1 MEKEKPKRK
10 IKKKKEEKHISN
22 DSSDSENEKPKDIF
36 PKDSYV
42 CPQCSLAPKFLSIS
56 EENVKIKCQT
66 HGVLT
71 IPIHKYLTDMTA
83 NSYINFI
90 CDFCKKNCQKGFLGN
105 KDKIFRYCYDCKKK
119 ICFQCLGEHK
129 SLEHK
134 NIYPVNKLNDK
145 CEKHNGEDYTLY
157 CHDCHK
163 NICIKCNSEEEHKT
177 HKKELLED
185 IEPSR
190 EEIKNAKKKRDDLVN
205 AKNEIQKQLDNMNN
219 IIFLYDNIINTF
231 QEHKNNYY
239 HIENINELLEIIKL
253 RDKDKEIEE
262 YKRQIEDLLSRDD
275 LQNNYLSKLN
285 SKYNTELTEQDI

>member
-134 NIYPVNKLNDK
+134 NIYPVNKLNDNMIVIK
-145 CEKHNGEDYTLY
+145 IFVLNAIQK
-157 CHDCHK
+157 K
-163 NICIKCNSEEEHKT
+163 NIRLIK
-177 HKKELLED
+177 
-185 IEPSR
+185 
-190 EEIKNAKKKRDDLVN
+190 KN
-205 AKNEIQKQLDNMNN
+205 
-219 IIFLYDNIINTF
+219 Y
-231 QEHKNNYY
+231 
-239 HIENINELLEIIKL
+239 
-253 RDKDKEIEE
+253 
-262 YKRQIEDLLSRDD
+262 
-275 LQNNYLSKLN
+275 
-285 SKYNTELTEQDI
+285 